1 MKRTVS
7 KPTGFTL
14 VELLVVIS
22 IIAILASF
30 TIATIGFASR
40 YAAMNRAKAEIS
52 ALQLALESY
61 KIENGDYPRD
71 DANTDSLDAKVDQNA
86 LIPNSATSTPVA
98 TPYTR
103 ASLTLYKE
111 LSGDADLNRT
121 LSTTE
126 RTTINNKVYFS
137 FKPSMLCPSVKL
149 FPSSTVKAIV
159 DPFGNAYGYSTIGST
174 AGRTATQGYNPTFDL
189 WSTADVD
196 KTGTTPV
203 AKWITNW

>member
-40 YAAMNRAKAEIS
+40 YAAMNRAKAEVS

-61 KIENGDYPRD
+61 KIENGDYPRSSD
-71 DANTDSLDAKVDQNA
+71 PPDYKNMAADKLDARVDTNTTT
-86 LIPNSATSTPVA
+86 SASK
-98 TPYTR
+98 YNL
-103 ASLTLYKE
+103 ASLALYIA
-111 LSGDADLNRT
+111 LSGDINKDGIGGDLDSANQK
-121 LSTTE
+121 
-126 RTTINNKVYFS
+126 NKVYFQ
-137 FKPSMLCPSVKL
+137 FKPSMLSPKYPSVTT
-149 FPSSTVKAIV
+149 PVVAVV
-159 DPFGNAYGYSTIGST
+159 DPFRIVYGYSTIGSM
-174 AGRTATQGYNPTFDL
+174 ATRVQGQGYNPTFDL